1 MKVLKV
7 CYYTIIFLLVA
18 WFLMSW
24 FDIIADNCSL
34 NPVHHPLNMF
44 SLLLGCV
51 G

>member
-7 CYYTIIFLLVA
+7 SYYTIIFLLVA

-24 FDIIADNCSL
+24 VDIITDNCSL
-34 NPVHHPLNMF
+34 NPVHHPLNMIG
-44 SLLLGCV
+44 LLLGYV